1 MRRTGSMVNRSEAG
15 VSNAIFPDDGEADR
29 NGETAS
35 EPIFFNEDSWSSG
48 STFSETGRLADMIR
62 SGDPSRELIGKPCT
76 DADRD
81 EDRLG

>member
-1 MRRTGSMVNRSEAG
+1 MRRTGSVVDRSEAG
-15 VSNAIFPDDGEADR
+15 VSMATFLDDGEADR

-35 EPIFFNEDSWSSG
+35 ESIFSKEDCWLCG
-48 STFSETGRLADMIR
+48 STFPGTGRLADMIR

>member
-1 MRRTGSMVNRSEAG
+1 MRRTGSVVDRSEAG
-15 VSNAIFPDDGEADR
+15 VSMATFLDDGEADR

-62 SGDPSRELIGKPCT
+62 SGDPSRELMGKPCT